1 LTTKEINKAR
11 TEIYKQVYYDYS
23 WWLSN
28 AKWVLSN
35 PSDLKMGVEYAVK
48 VLRRVAE
55 GNSADMPFT

>member
-1 LTTKEINKAR
+1 
-11 TEIYKQVYYDYS
+11 VYYDYS